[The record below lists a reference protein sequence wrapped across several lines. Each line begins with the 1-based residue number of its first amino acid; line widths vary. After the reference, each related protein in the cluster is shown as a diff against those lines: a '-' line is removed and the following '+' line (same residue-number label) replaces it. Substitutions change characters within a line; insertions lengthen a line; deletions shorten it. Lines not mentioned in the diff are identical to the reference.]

1 MLYIASLFRKVT
13 IQKGFNYANKFNR
26 NIASDLLILL
36 PTNKNNEI
44 DYEKKMKSYIFA
56 IEKLVIKDLVDW
68 KNKVMKTTK
77 EVINNDNNTEN

>member
-1 MLYIASLFRKVT
+1 MFVRKSHWNVRNTLHRKKPPTGASELLTGAVLYIASLFRKVP

-44 DYEKKMKSYIFA
+44 DYEKK
-56 IEKLVIKDLVDW
+56 
-68 KNKVMKTTK
+68 
-77 EVINNDNNTEN
+77 

>member
-1 MLYIASLFRKVT
+1 M
-13 IQKGFNYANKFNR
+13 Q
-26 NIASDLLILL
+26 
-36 PTNKNNEI
+36 
-44 DYEKKMKSYIFA
+44 KMKSYIFA